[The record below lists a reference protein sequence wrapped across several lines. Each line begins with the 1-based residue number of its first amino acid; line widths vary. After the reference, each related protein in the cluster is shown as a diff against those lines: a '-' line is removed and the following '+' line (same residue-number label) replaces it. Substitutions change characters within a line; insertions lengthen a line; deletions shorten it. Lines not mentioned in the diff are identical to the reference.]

1 MSLIIYRDLLAN
13 SIFIEDANGAQ
24 FLNSLQASFSG
35 TKISITNL
43 SKQIDIV
50 TEEEYTEFED
60 NNGVTYQQLSIN
72 AGGTGT
78 PIEVRDLLNSV
89 FQISGTPTNLLPV
102 ITSPLT
108 ISLTTGQTIN
118 YELTAD
124 YGVGYEWDLS
134 NVPGVVNVE
143 GNVRKIIGGSSLTAG
158 TYNIPIKAINYNGE
172 DSETIVL
179 TVSNPPYSNTKSIQF
194 NQNDYLG
201 ANASLLD
208 SVLGRT
214 GNGSGSGDAWT
225 ISFYFKAGTSNNQ
238 NQTVF
243 YFGSNDVAN
252 GNHLLFVYNGD
263 NVARRQINFR
273 YGSGNNYLL
282 FKSPVGSIASSDGW
296 QHIMYTYDGGTTGSS
311 SGNINDYY
319 SRFKLFING
328 VEQTTT
334 NSNANFGNTTSLSG
348 QNLRVGRYTSG
359 NYMRNSCK
367 IDELAIFDSDQ
378 SGSVSDIYN
387 SGVPFDLSTL
397 GTQPKHWWRMGDGDT
412 FASLQDSGTAG
423 NCVFIMNNMTAADI
437 VSDVP

>member
-1 MSLIIYRDLLAN
+1 MSTTIYRDNEAN
-13 SIFIEDANGAQ
+13 AIFIEDANGAQ
-24 FLNSLQASFSG
+24 FLNSLHATVDNSLVSITDTAKSFDLVSGLSHTEIVDQNGDTYGATPTEACDALNAIFQASGS
-35 TKISITNL
+35 
-43 SKQIDIV
+43 
-50 TEEEYTEFED
+50 
-60 NNGVTYQQLSIN
+60 
-72 AGGTGT
+72 TG
-78 PIEVRDLLNSV
+78 EV
-89 FQISGTPTNLLPV
+89 PV
-102 ITSPLT
+102 ITSNTSVNLT
-108 ISLTTGQTIN
+108 VGDTLN

-124 YGVGYEWDLS
+124 YGVAYEWNSLPS
-134 NVPGVVNVE
+134 GVVTVD
-143 GNVRKIIGGSSLTAG
+143 GNVRKLIGGSSLTAG
-158 TYNIPIKAINYNGE
+158 TYTPTAKAINYFGE
-172 DSETIVL
+172 DSETI
-179 TVSNPPYSNTKSIQF
+179 TINVSNPPFSNSKSIQF
-194 NQNDYLG
+194 QNQDYLG

-208 SVLGRT
+208 SVLGRA

-238 NQTVF
+238 NQAVF

-273 YGSGNNYLL
+273 YGSDNNYLL
-282 FKSPVGSIASSDGW
+282 FKSPVGSVASSDGW

-311 SGNINDYY
+311 SGDINDYY

-367 IDELAIFDSDQ
+367 VDELAIWDSDQ
-378 SGSVSDIYN
+378 SANISDIYN
-387 SGVPFDLSTL
+387 SGAPFDLSTL

-412 FASLQDSGTAG
+412 YPLLQDSGTEA
-423 NCVFIMNNMTAADI
+423 NCVFQMYNMTVADI
-437 VSDVP
+437 VNDVP

>member
-1 MSLIIYRDLLAN
+1 MSTTIYRDNEAN
-13 SIFIEDANGAQ
+13 AIFIEDANGAQ
-24 FLNSLQASFSG
+24 FLNSLHATVDNNLVSISDTAKNFDLVSGLSHTEIVDQNDDTYGATATEACDALNAIFQASGS
-35 TKISITNL
+35 
-43 SKQIDIV
+43 
-50 TEEEYTEFED
+50 
-60 NNGVTYQQLSIN
+60 
-72 AGGTGT
+72 TG
-78 PIEVRDLLNSV
+78 EV
-89 FQISGTPTNLLPV
+89 PV
-102 ITSPLT
+102 ITSNTTINLT
-108 ISLTTGQTIN
+108 EGDTLN

-124 YGVGYEWDLS
+124 YGVAYEWDSLPS
-134 NVPGVVNVE
+134 GVVTVD
-143 GNVRKIIGGSSLTAG
+143 GNVRKLIGGSGLTAG
-158 TYNIPIKAINYNGE
+158 TYTPTAKAINYFGE
-172 DSETIVL
+172 DSETI
-179 TVSNPPYSNTKSIQF
+179 TINVSNPPFSNSKSIQF

-243 YFGSNDVAN
+243 YFGSNDIAN

-263 NVARRQINFR
+263 NVARRQLNFR
-273 YGSGNNYLL
+273 YGSSNNYLL

-311 SGNINDYY
+311 SGDINDYY

-367 IDELAIFDSDQ
+367 IDELAIWDSDQ
-378 SGSVSDIYN
+378 SANISDIYN
-387 SGVPFDLSTL
+387 SGAPFDLSTL

-412 FASLQDSGTAG
+412 YPLLQDSGTEA
-423 NCVFIMNNMTAADI
+423 NCVFQMYNMTVADI
-437 VSDVP
+437 VNDVP